1 MKIAIVTLNGETISQ
16 HFGRSPYFK
25 IIEIQNKNIIGEEL
39 RVRRTGH
46 FAHQS
51 AQIHHHHTHDHES
64 DKGHGYSQDS
74 QKKHSAMAEEI
85 SDCSVL
91 IAGGMGMGAYEN
103 FKSAGLEVFMTDKSS
118 IREAVDEYISGNLK
132 DLRQER
138 TH

>member
-1 MKIAIVTLNGETISQ
+1 MKIAVVTLNGETISQ

-25 IIEIQNKNIIGEEL
+25 IIEIQNNNIMGEEL
-39 RVRRTGH
+39 RERRTGH
-46 FAHQS
+46 FAPKS

-64 DKGHGYSQDS
+64 DKGHGFSLDS
-74 QKKHSAMAEEI
+74 QKKHSLMAEEI
-85 SDCSVL
+85 ADCSVL
-91 IAGGMGMGAYEN
+91 IAGGMGLGAYEN
-103 FKSAGLEVFMTDKSS
+103 FKSAGLEVIMTDKSS